1 VRHCQHFAEAWQSI
15 NRNVTISSDKML
27 LAFCLTGIA
36 LVLVSACRTAP
47 RTLAPGAQA
56 SADALLAP
64 YQSANELGRFVG
76 HLDAG
81 CVQNSQTTE
90 LCQWQAGKRD
100 SGWRAMAEAIET
112 RSRVNLICELPTS
125 GAPRSAGSCT
135 IHPVRSNRKAWE
147 TGGRGGAKKPGNK
160 FREKAEAKAKNRRTA
175 DRWIAEART
184 MLELSR
190 LLGAIPD
197 ECTSRSENEQDC
209 LWRTTKYT
217 FGHGT
222 LAAWIE
228 VPKSKKIWM
237 RCPFPKDGGRRPSGS
252 CHAQVGS

>member
-1 VRHCQHFAEAWQSI
+1 MRHCQHLAKAWQSI
-15 NRNVTISSDKML
+15 NQNVTISSDKML
-27 LAFCLTGIA
+27 LAFCLAGIA
-36 LVLVSACRTAP
+36 LVSVSACRTPP
-47 RTLAPGAQA
+47 RVLASGAQA
-56 SADALLAP
+56 SADTLLAP
-64 YQSANELGRFVG
+64 YRNADELGRFVG

-90 LCQWQAGKRD
+90 LCQWQAGKRNP
-100 SGWRAMAEAIET
+100 GWRSMALAIET
-112 RSRVNLICELPTS
+112 KNRVNLICELPTS

-135 IHPVRSNRKAWE
+135 IHPVRSNRNAWE
-147 TGGRGGAKKPGNK
+147 TGSRGGAKAAGLKV
-160 FREKAEAKAKNRRTA
+160 REKAKARAKNRVTA

-197 ECTSRSENEQDC
+197 ECTSRSENEQYC

-228 VPKSKKIWM
+228 VRKSKKIWL
-237 RCPFPKDGGRRPSGS
+237 RCPFPKDGGRRPFES

>member
-1 VRHCQHFAEAWQSI
+1 MRYCQHVAEPRRSI
-15 NRNVTISSDKML
+15 NPNVTTSSDKML
-27 LAFCLTGIA
+27 LAFCLVGIA
-36 LVLVSACRTAP
+36 LVSVSACRSAP
-47 RTLAPGAQA
+47 RVLAPGAQA

-64 YQSANELGRFVG
+64 YRSADELGQFVG
-76 HLDAG
+76 HLDAR
-81 CVQNSQTTE
+81 CVQNSQSTE

-100 SGWRAMAEAIET
+100 SGWRAMALAIET
-112 RSRVNLICELPTS
+112 RHRVNLICELPTS
-125 GAPRSAGSCT
+125 GASRTDGSCT
-135 IHPVRSNRKAWE
+135 IHPVRSNRNAWE
-147 TGGRGGAKKPGNK
+147 TGSRGGAKGAGDSV
-160 FREKAEAKAKNRRTA
+160 RRKANARAKNHVTA

-197 ECTSRSENEQDC
+197 ECTSRSENEQYC
-209 LWRTTKYT
+209 TWRTTKYT

-228 VPKSKKIWM
+228 VRKSKKIWM
-237 RCPFPKDGGRRPSGS
+237 RCPFPKDGGRRPPGS

>member
-1 VRHCQHFAEAWQSI
+1 MRHCQHLAKAWQSI
-15 NRNVTISSDKML
+15 NQNVTISSDKML

-228 VPKSKKIWM
+228 ARKSKKIWM
-237 RCPFPKDGGRRPSGS
+237 RCPFPKDGGRRPPGS